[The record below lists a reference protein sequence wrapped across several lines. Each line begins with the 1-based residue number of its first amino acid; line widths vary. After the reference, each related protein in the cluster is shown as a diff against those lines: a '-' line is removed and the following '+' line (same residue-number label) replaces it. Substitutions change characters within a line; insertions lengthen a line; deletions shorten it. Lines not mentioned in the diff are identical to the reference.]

1 MKILVTGSHGLI
13 GKALVET
20 LEREGHEVVRF
31 QRGAARPSIPEGVA
45 GVVHL
50 AGEPI
55 AGRWTKKKK
64 AAIRESRVAGTRE
77 LCENLPASVKV
88 FVCASAI
95 GFYGDRGT
103 EPLNDGS
110 AMGKGFLAEVV
121 RDWEAATRPAADKG
135 IRVVNLRF
143 GVVLSAKGGALAKML
158 LPFKLGAGGIVG
170 MGRQF
175 WSWVALEDAVGAILH
190 ALTAEDLRGP
200 VNVVSPQPV
209 TNKQFTK
216 TLGKMLGRPTIF
228 PMPDP
233 VARVIFGEMAGELL
247 LASQQVFPL
256 KLEGSGYRFRYREL
270 EAALR
275 SVLLQTA

>member
-1 MKILVTGSHGLI
+1 MKIFVTGSHGLI
-13 GKALVET
+13 GTALVEV
-20 LEREGHEVVRF
+20 LERDGHEVIR
-31 QRGAARPSIPEGVA
+31 AARREPRPPDGCEA
-45 GVVHL
+45 VVHL

-55 AGRWTKKKK
+55 AGRWTKRKK
-64 AAIRESRVAGTRE
+64 AAIRESRVARTRE
-77 LCENLPASVKV
+77 LCEVLPASVKV

-103 EPLNDGS
+103 EPLNENS
-110 AMGKGFLAEVV
+110 AMGTGFLAEVV
-121 RDWEAATRPAADKG
+121 RDWEVATKRASEKG

-170 MGRQF
+170 FGRQF
-175 WSWVALEDAVGAILH
+175 WSWVALDDAVGAIRH

-216 TLGKMLGRPTIF
+216 ALGKALGRPAIF

-233 VARVIFGEMAGELL
+233 VARLVFGEMAGELL
-247 LASQQVFPL
+247 LASQQVFPF
-256 KLEGSGYRFRYREL
+256 KLEGSGYRFRFANL
-270 EAALR
+270 DAALQH
-275 SVLLQTA
+275 LLR